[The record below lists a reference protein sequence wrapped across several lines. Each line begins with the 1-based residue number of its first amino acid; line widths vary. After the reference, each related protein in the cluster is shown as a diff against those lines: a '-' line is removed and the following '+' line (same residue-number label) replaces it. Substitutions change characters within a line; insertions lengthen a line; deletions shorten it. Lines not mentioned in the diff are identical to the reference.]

1 MKKALIAIAFVLV
14 VAIIGG
20 AFYLAKR
27 EYVFRVSE
35 AQIQENLAAKLPV
48 SKTFFFI
55 FQLTF
60 DHPRVTLVGESG
72 RVHAGLDVVLNIVLG
87 NESKPLGGTLDVSGG
102 VLYSPERGAFFL
114 TDPLIERFAIDGM
127 PEKYR
132 EKVNAALTK
141 AIAAFFAEQP
151 IYALRATDTRQAA
164 ARLVLKSV
172 AVENR
177 ELVVTLGR

>member
-1 MKKALIAIAFVLV
+1 MKKAFIAIAVLLV
-14 VAIIGG
+14 VAIIGS
-20 AFYLAKR
+20 AVYLAKR
-27 EYVFRVSE
+27 EYVFRFSE

-55 FQLTF
+55 FQITF

-72 RVHAGLDVVLNIVLG
+72 RVHAGLDVLLNVVLG
-87 NESKPLGGTLDVSGG
+87 NESKPLVGTLDLSGG

-114 TDPLIERFAIDGM
+114 TDPLIERFAMDGM
-127 PEKYR
+127 PEKYS

-141 AIAAFFAEQP
+141 AIAAYFVEQP
-151 IYALRATDTRQAA
+151 IYTLRAADTRQAA
-164 ARLVLKSV
+164 ARFVLKSV

-177 ELVVTLGR
+177 ELVVKLGL